1 MYESSWIDSQNAW
14 IQILSLSLSVW
25 VTMGKS
31 LPLSEPP
38 FTYLC
43 NEGEGV
49 GQNGPKSTSVQD
61 ILRLYVGTN
70 VQASWLSSYQ

>member
-1 MYESSWIDSQNAW
+1 MGR
-14 IQILSLSLSVW
+14 SLC
-25 VTMGKS
+25 
-31 LPLSEPP
+31 LSEPP

-61 ILRLYVGTN
+61 ILRIYVGTN
-70 VQASWLSSYQ
+70 VQASWLSSYW